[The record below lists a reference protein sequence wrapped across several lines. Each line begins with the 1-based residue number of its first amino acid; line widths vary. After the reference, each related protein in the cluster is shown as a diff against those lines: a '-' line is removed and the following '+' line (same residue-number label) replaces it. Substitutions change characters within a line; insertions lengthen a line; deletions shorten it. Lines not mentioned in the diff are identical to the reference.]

1 MLCSLADLH
10 VDDLPA
16 ADEIEG
22 ARRRRCGARVSEK
35 EATHT
40 ANGAMAKAIDKWKG
54 FDQG

>member
-16 ADEIEG
+16 ADERVREG
-22 ARRRRCGARVSEK
+22 DAAAPAYPKRRP
-35 EATHT
+35 HT
-40 ANGAMAKAIDKWKG
+40 PHNGAMAKAIDKWKG